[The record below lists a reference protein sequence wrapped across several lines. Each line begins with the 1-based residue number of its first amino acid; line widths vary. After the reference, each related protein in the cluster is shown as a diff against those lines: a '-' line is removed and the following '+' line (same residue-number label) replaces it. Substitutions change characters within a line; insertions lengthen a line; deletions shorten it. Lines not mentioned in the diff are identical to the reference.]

1 MNKAKRIKEII
12 GYICICVEVVAG
24 WFIIYIAKEGFIPV
38 YKDYGWN
45 IPGPTKILLWFTS
58 QPLFSTPFFS
68 LSICILLIFDMIRFR
83 KLTAKPYFLSIIIF
97 SFLFLLSCA
106 TISLYL
112 PLFRVNSVVGG

>member
-68 LSICILLIFDMIRFR
+68 LSICILLIFEVLLQMLLHNIINVSMYSRC
-83 KLTAKPYFLSIIIF
+83 KPVLSLT
-97 SFLFLLSCA
+97 
-106 TISLYL
+106 
-112 PLFRVNSVVGG
+112 